1 MFKFL
6 KHTGPKTKIL
16 FVAFILVLVPGAV
29 ISYLS
34 LQSVRQ
40 KADNLRI
47 TYNGTVNLVRDKLE
61 NEVERLQS
69 NLLNSVIEQPPGS
82 VEADSLEEWISERE
96 SENPA
101 FRHLFLSNNERGI
114 ITSSLS
120 LAWNDIPGTRPS
132 VNPDAATFFN
142 MAENA
147 EFISKDYPEAIKLYR
162 EALASASSSRERA
175 LILSRVGRCYIKQ
188 RDYRKAIQEYEKIIA
203 PGNNEITIGN
213 VPAQVVALSQIA
225 DSYEA
230 LGAYEEQYNATI
242 ELYELLLDRPWD
254 LANGEYLYYL
264 SSAGEKI
271 SKSGVSTNDETPGE
285 NNIRDLL
292 TREEKLLEE
301 IRFIRLID
309 RDILPEIESG
319 IRQGS
324 SSELQSHSISRELN
338 DSIIKLSYFKL
349 PATFQ
354 DQQLQVLAYQ
364 FDNDYILSNMF
375 PNILASVEL
384 GKDVLVG
391 ILGTKDSLLYIQNNI
406 PVSEYL
412 VAGDFTGQL
421 SGWKVALFDP
431 GGRSIEQITGKE
443 KLLYLILFA
452 VIIAVMLIGIILMV
466 RTVVHESEISRL
478 KSEFVS
484 NVSHELKTPL
494 ALIRMFGE
502 TLDSG
507 MVKDDADRRKFYSI
521 IRKESERLTHL
532 INNVLDFSRMDAG
545 VKEYNF
551 RKEDLV
557 ETVRSSLETYKY
569 QINDSGFSIESELPG
584 EPVMLKID
592 RDAISQVLLNLLN
605 NAVKYSD
612 EEKYILV
619 KVWKDSD
626 SAMFSVT
633 DHGMGIKREEIKK
646 IFDKFY
652 RVSTAETGETR
663 GSGLGLT
670 LAQHIVEAH
679 GGRIDVESEVG
690 KGSTFTVSIPLGGN

>member
-1 MFKFL
+1 VFKLL
-6 KHTGPKTKIL
+6 KHIGPKTKIL

-47 TYNGTVNLVRDKLE
+47 TYSGTVNLVRDKLE

-69 NLLNSVIEQPPGS
+69 NLLNNIIEQPPGS
-82 VEADSLEEWISERE
+82 VNADSLKKWIIKRE

-101 FRHLFLSNNERGI
+101 FWNMFILDNEGGI

-120 LAWNDIPGTRPS
+120 LEWSDMPGSPPLLITET
-132 VNPDAATFFN
+132 NTFFN
-142 MAENA
+142 MAERA
-147 EFISKDYPEAIKLYR
+147 EFISKDYAESVRLYR
-162 EALASASSSRERA
+162 EALASVSSSRGRA
-175 LILSRVGRCYIKQ
+175 LIQSRIGRCCFKQ
-188 RDYRKAIQEYEKIIA
+188 GDYRKAIQEYEKIIA
-203 PGNNEITIGN
+203 HGNNEVTIGN

-242 ELYELLLDRPWD
+242 RLYKLLLDRPWD

-264 SSAGEKI
+264 NSVSEKI
-271 SKSGVSTNDETPGE
+271 RKSGLNVNDETLGE
-285 NNIRDLL
+285 NYIGDLF
-292 TREEKLLEE
+292 TREEKLLEK
-301 IRFIRLID
+301 IRFIRLVD
-309 RDILPEIESG
+309 REILPEIETG
-319 IRQGS
+319 LRQGS
-324 SSELQSHSISRELN
+324 SSELQLQTISRELN
-338 DSIIKLSYFKL
+338 DTIFKLDYFKL

-354 DQQLQVLAYQ
+354 DQQLQVMGYH
-364 FDNDYILSNMF
+364 FDDDYILSSMF
-375 PNILASVEL
+375 PGILAAVEL
-384 GKDVLVG
+384 GKEVIVG
-391 ILGTKDSLLYIQNNI
+391 ILGANDSLMYIQQNI
-406 PVSEYL
+406 PLQKYL
-412 VAGDFTGQL
+412 VAEDFSRQFTD
-421 SGWKVALFDP
+421 WKVALFDP

-452 VIIAVMLIGIILMV
+452 AIIAVMLIGIILMV
-466 RTVVHESEISRL
+466 RTVVREAEISRL

-507 MVKDDADRRKFYSI
+507 MVKEDEDKRKFYSI

-551 RKEDLV
+551 REEDLA
-557 ETVRSSLETYKY
+557 ETIRNSLEAYRY
-569 QINDSGFSIESELPG
+569 QISDSGFNIESELPA
-584 EPVMLKID
+584 EPVILKID

-619 KVWKDSD
+619 KVWKDSN

-633 DHGMGIKREEIKK
+633 DHGVGIKKEEIRK

-652 RVSTAETGETR
+652 RISAAATGEIR

-679 GGRIDVESEVG
+679 GGKIDVRSEVG
-690 KGSTFTVSIPLGGN
+690 EGSTFTVSIPLGGN